1 VIFLAKTLA
10 FHSYK
15 GGTGKTSLV
24 VNLGALYAKQGANVC
39 VLDYDFRAPSLNV
52 LFKAKPDHWL
62 NDYLEGNC
70 SIIDTL
76 VDESAKFNLRGKLW
90 VGFANPSLEAL
101 KNVMSKDRRWE
112 VKALSRTL
120 SGKKQI
126 IEEKKVDYLI
136 FDTSPGAQYS
146 SINALAGAD
155 IVSLVMK
162 ADEFDLEGTKELSKG
177 VYEALGRK
185 SGVVLNKIPL
195 EQIAAGG
202 GAEKFGRTIEA
213 EVGLPLVGMIPCM
226 CELMA
231 MGGKTIYTLEKPD
244 HAFTRSIARISE
256 TLGNM

>member
-1 VIFLAKTLA
+1 MA

-24 VNLGALYAKQGANVC
+24 VNLGAIYAKQGANVC
-39 VLDYDFRAPSLNV
+39 LLDYDFRAPSLNV
-52 LFKAKPDHWL
+52 LFKAKPTYWL
-62 NDYLEGNC
+62 NDYLEDKC
-70 SIIDTL
+70 TIVDTL
-76 VDESAKFNLRGKLW
+76 IDQSERYHLPGKLW
-90 VGFANPSLEAL
+90 VSFSNPSIEAM
-101 KNVMSKDRRWE
+101 KDIMSKDRKWE
-112 VKALSRTL
+112 VKALTKTL
-120 SGKKQI
+120 AGKKEI

-155 IVSLVMK
+155 LVSLVMK

-185 SGVVLNKIPL
+185 SGIVLNKIPM

-202 GAEKFGRTIEA
+202 GAEKFGKQIES

-231 MGGKTIYTLEKPD
+231 IGGKVIYAIEKPD
-244 HAFTRSIARISE
+244 HTFTRSVAQIAD
-256 TLGNM
+256 TLKKM

>member
-1 VIFLAKTLA
+1 LA

-39 VLDYDFRAPSLNV
+39 LLDYDFRAPSLNV
-52 LFKAKPDHWL
+52 LFKSKPEHWL

-70 SIIDTL
+70 AIGDTL
-76 VDESAKFNLRGKLW
+76 IDQSERFHLPGKLW
-90 VGFANPSLEAL
+90 VGFSNPSLEAL
-101 KNVMSKDRRWE
+101 KEIMSKDRKWE
-112 VKALSRTL
+112 VKALTRTL
-120 SGKKQI
+120 ASKKEI
-126 IEEKKVDYLI
+126 IAEKKVDYVI

-155 IVSLVMK
+155 VVSLVMK

-177 VYEALGRK
+177 VYDALGRK
-185 SGVVLNKIPL
+185 SGIVLNKIPL

-202 GAEKFGRTIEA
+202 GAEKFGKQIA
-213 EVGLPLVGMIPCM
+213 SEVGLPLIGMIPCM

-231 MGGKTIYTLEKPD
+231 VGGKMIYTLEKPD
-244 HAFTRSIARISE
+244 HTFTRSVALVAES
-256 TLGNM
+256 LKKM

>member
-1 VIFLAKTLA
+1 MA

-39 VLDYDFRAPSLNV
+39 LLDYDFRAPSLNV
-52 LFKAKPDHWL
+52 LFKSKPEHWL

-70 SIIDTL
+70 AIGDTL
-76 VDESAKFNLRGKLW
+76 IDQSERFHLPGKLW
-90 VGFANPSLEAL
+90 VGFSNPSLEAL
-101 KNVMSKDRRWE
+101 KEIMSKDRKWE
-112 VKALSRTL
+112 VKALTRTL
-120 SGKKQI
+120 ASKKEI
-126 IEEKKVDYLI
+126 IAEKKVDYVI

-155 IVSLVMK
+155 VVSLVMK

-177 VYEALGRK
+177 VYDALGRK
-185 SGVVLNKIPL
+185 SGIVLNKIPL

-202 GAEKFGRTIEA
+202 GAEKFGKQIA
-213 EVGLPLVGMIPCM
+213 SEVGLPLIGMIPCM

-231 MGGKTIYTLEKPD
+231 VGGKMIYTLEKPD
-244 HAFTRSIARISE
+244 HTFTRSVAQIAES
-256 TLGNM
+256 LKKM

>member
-1 VIFLAKTLA
+1 MMGKTLA

-24 VNLGALYAKQGANVC
+24 SNLGAMWAKQGANVC
-39 VLDYDFRAPSLNV
+39 ILDFDFRAPSLNV
-52 LFKAKPDHWL
+52 LFKAKHEFSL
-62 NDYLEGNC
+62 NDYLEDKC

-76 VDESAKFNLRGKLW
+76 VDVSEQFKLRGKLW
-90 VGFANPSLEAL
+90 VGFANPTLEAL
-101 KNVMSKDRRWE
+101 KEIMSKDRKWE
-112 VKALSRTL
+112 VKALSKTL
-120 SGKKQI
+120 AGKKEILQ
-126 IEEKKVDYLI
+126 EKQVDYLI

-155 IVSLVMK
+155 LVSLVMK

-185 SGVVLNKIPL
+185 SGIVLNKIPL
-195 EQIAAGG
+195 EQVVAAGG
-202 GAEKFGRTIEA
+202 REKFVKQIET

-231 MGGKTIYTLEKPD
+231 YGGRIIYALEKPE
-244 HAFTRSIARISE
+244 HTFTRSIAEIAES
-256 TLGNM
+256 LKKM